1 MPHPLKGLLG
11 ALAMACGPLWA
22 AAPTPYATP
31 AAPAVPPVACPV
43 PAERPDVGNPF
54 ANLEPPVDGAAR
66 MSAAQTNPGWKALLT
81 DPDPEVVACAKFL
94 LVTMPAADWEKLPP
108 DFLAVNIREALAAR
122 RAHAWAAKVPWPLFL
137 NDVLPYACLDEAREA
152 WRADFRRRFGAMVK
166 DARSR
171 DEAARIVNARIQ
183 EETGVRYNTKR
194 RAPNQSPADSMRQG
208 MASCSGLSILLCD
221 AFRAVGLPARVAGVP
236 TWTTINGNHN
246 WVEVWL
252 GADGAAAADAPLT
265 PPEAAA
271 WAQAWRVTEYNPDPK
286 GWDHAWFM
294 ERAAAADPAR
304 PETRIYATSWH
315 PTGLSFP
322 MIWHLASRQV
332 HGVDRTAAYHALA
345 GGHRQA
351 IAGDRCLISVR
362 ATRGGKRVAADVAIV
377 QPGQP
382 DRTVTTRGEDKDLN
396 DIARFEVPANEG
408 RVELRVGDVTAVAVP
423 LGGKEVVVELVLP

>member
-1 MPHPLKGLLG
+1 
-11 ALAMACGPLWA
+11 MACGPLWA

-54 ANLEPPVDGAAR
+54 ANLEPPIDGAAR

-94 LVTMPAADWEKLPP
+94 LVTMPAADWGKLAP

-137 NDVLPYACLDEAREA
+137 NDVLPYACLDEPREA

-322 MIWHLASRQV
+322 MVWHLASRQV
-332 HGVDRTAAYHALA
+332 HGLDRTAAYHALA

>member
-11 ALAMACGPLWA
+11 ALAMACGPLWS
-22 AAPTPYATP
+22 AAPTPYA
-31 AAPAVPPVACPV
+31 APVVPPVACPV

-54 ANLEPPVDGAAR
+54 ANLEPPIDGAAR
-66 MSAAQTNPGWKALLT
+66 MSAAQTSPGWKALLT

-94 LVTMPAADWEKLPP
+94 LVTMPAADWGKLPP

-137 NDVLPYACLDEAREA
+137 NDVLPYACLDEPREA

-322 MIWHLASRQV
+322 MVWHLASRQV

>member
-11 ALAMACGPLWA
+11 ALAMACAPLGA
-22 AAPTPYATP
+22 AAPTPY

-43 PAERPDVGNPF
+43 PVERPDVGNPF

-66 MSAAQTNPGWKALLT
+66 MSAAQNRAGWRELLT
-81 DPDPEVVACAKFL
+81 DPDAEVVACAKFL
-94 LVTMPAADWEKLPP
+94 LVTMPAADWEKLPA
-108 DFLAVNIREALAAR
+108 DFLAANIREALAAR
-122 RAHAWAAKVPWPLFL
+122 RAHAWAANIPWPLFL
-137 NDVLPYACLDEAREA
+137 NDVLPYACLDEPREV

-183 EETGVRYNTKR
+183 DETGVRYNTKR
-194 RAPNQSPADSMRQG
+194 RAPNQSPADSMQQG

-252 GADGAAAADAPLT
+252 GADGAPTADAPLT

-294 ERAAAADPAR
+294 DRAAAADPSR

-322 MIWHLASRQV
+322 MVWHLGSRQV
-332 HGVDRTAAYHALA
+332 HGLDRTAAYHALA
-345 GGHRQA
+345 GGHRQP
-351 IAGDRCLISVR
+351 IAADRCLISVR

-382 DRTVTTRGEDKDLN
+382 DRTITTRGEDKDLN

-423 LGGKEVVVELVLP
+423 LRGKEVVVELVLP